1 LKKLALISV
10 SDKTKIVEFAKGLVK
25 NGYQI
30 IATGNTAKVL
40 SDNKI
45 VVTEISLITGFPE
58 VFDGRVKTLHPKMFG
73 GIFLFLGLFKFVTLS
88 ILSFDLLFVVFT
100 FSSIKAMWDMQ
111 YFFPRFLFILFIW
124 AIPFS
129 ADIYNLD
136 KILGISFLSR

>member
-1 LKKLALISV
+1 MENLDI
-10 SDKTKIVEFAKGLVK
+10 
-25 NGYQI
+25 
-30 IATGNTAKVL
+30 
-40 SDNKI
+40 
-45 VVTEISLITGFPE
+45 ISLLLRLVTGMLFFFQGYDKIFKAKIDN
-58 VFDGRVKTLHPKMFG
+58 VARTFDDPMNPPIWPKPLLKPMIMLSSFAEMFG
-73 GIFLFLGLFKFVTLS
+73 GIFLFFGLFKFATLS